1 MRAQINAYRAIFWE
15 PEASKV
21 YTLNL
26 SKGIQLSIQAFI
38 LAMMVLETAPATL

>member
-1 MRAQINAYRAIFWE
+1 MSAQINAYRAIFWE
-15 PEASKV
+15 TEASNV

-38 LAMMVLETAPATL
+38 LTMMFSETAPAAL